1 MLYMPRSGP
10 QLGLVGRI
18 CASLLTVCVLLTA
31 IAHGAR
37 AFDVKKIEASVYKIY
52 TMRKKGIGTGTGF
65 LVNGRRILVT
75 NFHVVAEG
83 EKYFVGYRDG
93 REGKLVEAR
102 VVDRRANT
110 DLAVLETYEDLP
122 GRALV
127 LGDFEP
133 EKLTSVVAVGYPGAA
148 DVKQDPTAPKNL
160 PELYAKMKEPSGF
173 DSTLTPGMVS
183 RIYSASNTAL
193 SETQIINARTV
204 QHNAPINP
212 GNSGG
217 PLFDDCGTVVG
228 VNSFSPKGAQG
239 LFFSIHSG
247 EVIRFLRELNISYA
261 AIGHA
266 CFATSLSGGGGMLLP
281 LIIGMAAAL
290 AIVAVL
296 FAWRGGAAVGAVG
309 QYMSRR
315 LTGNRGRGGGSPSP
329 REGARQPAAQMNFA
343 QTAAAISLQ
352 PSAGG
357 KAFALEAG
365 RTAMVGRSRQ
375 CQIPI
380 EDDTVSSNHARIE
393 INAQTQRIVV
403 TDLNSSNGTFVNGS
417 RINSAQAQVG
427 DTLRFGT
434 AEFQLITGSMPAGVG
449 GARPSGPVN
458 HGWMLSG
465 FDPAGRALQF
475 ELRPPAPN
483 GRAAEGATWTVGR
496 DRNRAQFVIDDD
508 SVSGAH
514 AQIIYDARQGLTL
527 RDLGS
532 TNGTRVDGTKLGKSV
547 VALSDTGQEI
557 AFGAAKLRL
566 SRLIR

>member
-1 MLYMPRSGP
+1 MLHMPRSGP
-10 QLGLVGRI
+10 RPGLLGRI
-18 CASLLTVCVLLTA
+18 CAALLTAGVLLTA
-31 IAHGAR
+31 IAHGAG

-93 REGKLVEAR
+93 RDGKLVEAR
-102 VVDRRANT
+102 VVDRRANI

-183 RIYSASNTAL
+183 RIYSATNTAL
-193 SETQIINARTV
+193 SETQVINARTV

-261 AIGHA
+261 AISHA

-329 REGARQPAAQMNFA
+329 REAPRQPAAQMNFA
-343 QTAAAISLQ
+343 PTAAAISLQ

-357 KAFALEAG
+357 KAFALEVG
-365 RTAMVGRSRQ
+365 RAAMVGRSRQ
-375 CQIPI
+375 CEIPI

-393 INAQTQRIVV
+393 ISAQTQRIVV
-403 TDLNSSNGTFVNGS
+403 TDLNSSNGTFINGS
-417 RINSAQAQVG
+417 RVNSAQVQVG

-434 AEFQLITGSMPAGVG
+434 AEFKLIAGSHAGRAG
-449 GARPSGPVN
+449 AARPSGPVN

-483 GRAAEGATWTVGR
+483 GRAANQRPWTVGR

-532 TNGTRVDGTKLGKSV
+532 TNGTRLDGTKLGNRSV
-547 VALSDTGQEI
+547 VRSATPARRSPSAPPSCGCR
-557 AFGAAKLRL
+557 G
-566 SRLIR
+566 